1 MYSQNDEDG
10 ALLQTLRCMAWE
22 AGHGSKEYFE
32 FDSESGVEVNTRIL
46 RDLYGWTAHLLD
58 GSLENPDIPLHK
70 DFFTPSN
77 IVSLL
82 QKYEVSKHLDV
93 LGENTTR
100 RKEKATKK
108 RSKKI
113 TSLILHYS

>member
-1 MYSQNDEDG
+1 MGGN
-10 ALLQTLRCMAWE
+10 
-22 AGHGSKEYFE
+22 GSKEYFE

-46 RDLYGWTAHLLD
+46 RDLYGWTGHLLD

-113 TSLILHYS
+113 TSLILHYSLFTFLDPGRDGR

>member
-1 MYSQNDEDG
+1 MG
-10 ALLQTLRCMAWE
+10 
-22 AGHGSKEYFE
+22 GHGSKEHFE

-108 RSKKI
+108 RSKNI
-113 TSLILHYS
+113 TSFTFLDPGRDGR